1 MQLKVFFFQF
11 FFKTQELTVINKIKK
26 PHDENIIKYTFHDP
40 CQEKC
45 KVAINQA
52 LTY

>member
-1 MQLKVFFFQF
+1 MG
-11 FFKTQELTVINKIKK
+11 ESM
-26 PHDENIIKYTFHDP
+26 IKYTFHDL

-52 LTY
+52 FKLTYQN